1 MEKDTLQEI
10 VNDLKYKRDALGLAH
25 QALKVENDK
34 WNKVIICLSLFGGLV
49 ESSKLQLQLES
60 SFWKLAPIFISSL
73 LACIGSLIRFKK
85 YPENMELLI
94 KNQEQLTTI
103 LNKAR
108 NHTELDR
115 DLQSEYNL
123 ALERLETSVYPDLR
137 LKYLLLSQK
146 NMLKVM
152 KGEVKFFQQIELVN
166 QGQDV
171 PTSDSSL
178 ESGDTGD
185 NPAPENLVI
194 PQGEENFA
202 TVSPV

>member
-103 LNKAR
+103 LHKAR
-108 NHTELDR
+108 NHTEQWR
-115 DLQSEYNL
+115 
-123 ALERLETSVYPDLR
+123 
-137 LKYLLLSQK
+137 
-146 NMLKVM
+146 
-152 KGEVKFFQQIELVN
+152 
-166 QGQDV
+166 
-171 PTSDSSL
+171 
-178 ESGDTGD
+178 
-185 NPAPENLVI
+185 
-194 PQGEENFA
+194 
-202 TVSPV
+202 SP